1 MENITGGVGAGKKEK
16 KSTPLFSASLHL
28 SEGSKVIM
36 NRSLQTSNL
45 CHVRYHSFVKQ
56 HDDMG

>member
-1 MENITGGVGAGKKEK
+1 MENITGGVGGREERKEK
-16 KSTPLFSASLHL
+16 HTSVLCM
-28 SEGSKVIM
+28 EGSKVIM